1 MERNILFIGVLER
14 DKDRDVLKVI
24 KQILILSQYQVI
36 YESIDGAIIGL
47 CKSNLILI
55 VFDFLEEDF
64 NQNEMVKMDF
74 DILVHNFSEEIESNL
89 VKKILANSGACVLN
103 SDNNNLISLVRGL
116 NSTLITYGF
125 NGKATLT
132 ISSYDVDP
140 IIKIN
145 ICLQRDIISLNGR
158 KTEPFEFCIS
168 MDSTEEKKIYP
179 LLAGTALNILLGDTI
194 LNQKQEDHI
203 LLSF

>member
-14 DKDRDVLKVI
+14 DKDRDVIKVI
-24 KQILILSQYQVI
+24 KQILILSEYQVI

-55 VFDFLEEDF
+55 VFDFLEEDL
-64 NQNEMVKMDF
+64 NQNEMFKIYF
-74 DILVHNFSEEIESNL
+74 DILVHNLSGERENNL
-89 VKKILANSGACVLN
+89 VKKILASSGACVLN

-125 NGKATLT
+125 NGKSTLT
-132 ISSYDVDP
+132 ISSYDIDP
-140 IIKIN
+140 IIKVN
-145 ICLQRDIISLNGR
+145 ICLQRDIISLNGK

-179 LLAGTALNILLGDTI
+179 LLAGSALNILLGDTI
-194 LNQKQEDHI
+194 LNRKQEDYI